1 MPAKRI
7 LVIDDEKNLCT
18 VIKACLENIGRW
30 QVLIAESGSE
40 GLTLADKEHPDAILL
55 DVMMPDIDGLA
66 LFNRLQ
72 ANLATKKIPVILL
85 TAKVQKVDLKEFSRL
100 GVAGV
105 ISKPFDPLRLS
116 HLVATTLGWQLST

>member
-1 MPAKRI
+1 MPAKRV

-30 QVLIAESGSE
+30 QVLIALSGGE
-40 GLTLADKEHPDAILL
+40 GLTLAETEHPDAILL
-55 DVMMPDIDGLA
+55 DVMMPDIDGMA
-66 LFNRLQ
+66 LFHKLQ
-72 ANLATKKIPVILL
+72 ANLATHKIPVILL
-85 TAKVQKVDLKEFSRL
+85 TAKVQSVDLNEFSQL

-116 HLVATTLGWQLST
+116 ELVAKTLGW